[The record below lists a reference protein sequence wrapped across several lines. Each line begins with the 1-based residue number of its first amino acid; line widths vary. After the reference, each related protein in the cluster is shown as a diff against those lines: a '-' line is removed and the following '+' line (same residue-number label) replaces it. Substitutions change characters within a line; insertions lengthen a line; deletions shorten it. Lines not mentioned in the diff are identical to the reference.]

1 MHSVIIP
8 KAYIKSNDEV
18 GSQRSVSCN

>member
-18 GSQRSVSCN
+18 GSQRSVSC